1 MRTTYLNILPDHWQP
16 VAAVFAAM
24 GDTTRQRI
32 LLLFEPGEELSIK
45 DIAAIFD
52 FGRSTIVHHLAV
64 LEKAGILSVR
74 REGRQAL
81 YSVCHDI
88 VLDSLEN
95 CASSLKRI
103 CKKPPRYPKLQR
115 EQIHEPVVRNSS
127 GS

>member
-1 MRTTYLNILPDHWQP
+1 MRTTYLNTLPEHWQP

-45 DIAAIFD
+45 DIAAEFD

-64 LEKAGILSVR
+64 LEKAGILAVR

-81 YSVCHDI
+81 YSVCHHV
-88 VLDSLEN
+88 VLDSLEKLRLFIEEDLQEG
-95 CASSLKRI
+95 AAAQPQA
-103 CKKPPRYPKLQR
+103 KKGT
-115 EQIHEPVVRNSS
+115 NA
-127 GS
+127 

>member
-1 MRTTYLNILPDHWQP
+1 MRTTYLNKLPDHWQP

-45 DIAAIFD
+45 DIAAAFD

-88 VLDSLEN
+88 VLDSLE
-95 CASSLKRI
+95 
-103 CKKPPRYPKLQR
+103 KLRLFIEEDMQ
-115 EQIHEPVVRNSS
+115 EATALPQTAKGTNP
-127 GS
+127 

>member
-1 MRTTYLNILPDHWQP
+1 MRTTYLNTLPEHWQP

-24 GDTTRQRI
+24 GDTTRQSI

-45 DIAAIFD
+45 DIAAAFD

-81 YSVCHDI
+81 YSVCHHT
-88 VLDSLEN
+88 VLDSLDKLRLFIEEDMHD
-95 CASSLKRI
+95 AGAQPQTEKGT
-103 CKKPPRYPKLQR
+103 KP
-115 EQIHEPVVRNSS
+115 
-127 GS
+127 

>member
-1 MRTTYLNILPDHWQP
+1 MRTTYLNTLPDHWQP
-16 VAAVFAAM
+16 VASVFAAM

-88 VLDSLEN
+88 VLDSLE
-95 CASSLKRI
+95 
-103 CKKPPRYPKLQR
+103 KLRLFIEEDLQ
-115 EQIHEPVVRNSS
+115 EATALPQTAKGTNP
-127 GS
+127 

>member
-1 MRTTYLNILPDHWQP
+1 MRTTYPNTLPEHWQP

-24 GDTTRQRI
+24 GDTTRQSI

-45 DIAAIFD
+45 DIAAAFD

-81 YSVCHDI
+81 YSVCHHI
-88 VLDSLEN
+88 VLDSLE
-95 CASSLKRI
+95 
-103 CKKPPRYPKLQR
+103 KLRLFIEEDLQ
-115 EQIHEPVVRNSS
+115 ESAAEPQAAKGTRV
-127 GS
+127 

>member
-1 MRTTYLNILPDHWQP
+1 MRTTYLNTLPGHWQP

-45 DIAAIFD
+45 DIAAAFD

-81 YSVCHDI
+81 YSVCHTI
-88 VLDSLEN
+88 VLDSLE
-95 CASSLKRI
+95 
-103 CKKPPRYPKLQR
+103 KLRLFIEEDMQ
-115 EQIHEPVVRNSS
+115 EATPLPQIAKGTNP
-127 GS
+127 

>member
-1 MRTTYLNILPDHWQP
+1 MRTTYLNTLPEHWQP

-45 DIAAIFD
+45 DIAAVFD

-81 YSVCHDI
+81 YSVCHGT
-88 VLDSLEN
+88 VLDSLEKFRLFIEEDLQE
-95 CASSLKRI
+95 ASALPQTAKGTRS
-103 CKKPPRYPKLQR
+103 
-115 EQIHEPVVRNSS
+115 
-127 GS
+127 